1 MRKCWLVF
9 VLSSSSLQAKPYFEE
24 SQVPKVPESYFSN
37 QTKIDPRGVP
47 HLTTETSFDVVRIR
61 IDWDQESDSYRFG
74 SLVREA
80 TGTAGLLLRASRE
93 DQLGSFKARLVS
105 RRTGA
110 VLSHD
115 SIGTGAHYR
124 KLTRALS
131 FRFPLPSEPARFEFV
146 AENSSTGQMELVL
159 MRDIDIPRSH
169 SRQKALVEPEVR
181 VLKLASSQPALRFNI
196 YAEGYLANAR
206 ESFFRDA
213 ARVVEAVEKNGF
225 DGVENFEYRAVFLP
239 SGQQLG
245 SAQELGLP
253 VQPRDSALGLYYPY
267 WDQFGRWYHV
277 VYPTSEEKF
286 RTAVASVAYD
296 YVFALIDSGEYWGVG
311 NYREF
316 TAVPSRSFSF
326 EYLVQHELGHYF
338 GLNEE
343 YNGGGPTE
351 LAFAPGIEE
360 PWSQNISFLGNPSE
374 LKWKAHVLPS
384 TRIPTQKSNW
394 TGGGPYGAYEGGYA
408 ETEPFGRSH
417 IPGLSCTMD
426 RASKFCPICTNALS
440 ARVKFDTGRN

>member
-1 MRKCWLVF
+1 MRNWSCAILF
-9 VLSSSSLQAKPYFEE
+9 LSTMAHAKPYFEE
-24 SQVPKVPESYFSN
+24 SEVPKVAESYFSMP
-37 QTKIDPRGVP
+37 TKIDPQGIQSSI
-47 HLTTETSFDVVRIR
+47 LENSFDVVRIR
-61 IDWDQESDSYRFG
+61 VDWDQTSDSYRFG
-74 SLVREA
+74 SLVRES
-80 TGTAGLLLRASRE
+80 TGTAGLLLRSSRE
-93 DQLGSFKARLVS
+93 DSLGSFKARLVS

-110 VLSHD
+110 ILSHD
-115 SIGTGAHYR
+115 SIGTGAHFR

-131 FRFPLPSEPARFEFV
+131 FRFPIPAEPARFEFV
-146 AENSSTGQMELVL
+146 AENPENGRMELVL
-159 MRDIDIPRSH
+159 QQDVDVPRKLKMQQS
-169 SRQKALVEPEVR
+169 KFEPEVR
-181 VLKLASSQPALRFNI
+181 ILKLASVQPALRFNI
-196 YAEGYLANAR
+196 YAEGYLASGR

-225 DGVENFEYRAVFLP
+225 DGMQNFEYRAVFQP
-239 SGQQLG
+239 SARQLG
-245 SAQELGLP
+245 KAEELGLP

-286 RTAVASVAYD
+286 RAAVASVAYD

-351 LAFAPGIEE
+351 LAFAPGIQE
-360 PWSQNISFLGNPSE
+360 PWSQNISFLADPQS
-374 LKWKAHVLPS
+374 LKWKSHVLPA
-384 TRIPTQKSNW
+384 TPLPTEKSNW
-394 TGGGPYGAYEGGYA
+394 SGGGPYGAYEGGYA

-426 RASKFCPICTNALS
+426 RASKFCPICVSALN
-440 ARVKFDTGRN
+440 ARVRFDTGRN